1 MTEEFVKR
9 IRNSKEKAENYFAK
23 KLAFSLGPVE
33 LKGLSEE
40 GKVIIIDVRN
50 KSDYNQGHLPQAMS
64 IPYDEIE
71 NRLEELNRENL
82 HVVYCYNP
90 YCHLGARAALLLAQE
105 GYPVM
110 ELDGGYN
117 TWAEEFHFAV
127 VN

>member
-71 NRLEELNRENL
+71 NRLEELNTHIFAESMILANFANALEKPAINEEGEEENE
-82 HVVYCYNP
+82 
-90 YCHLGARAALLLAQE
+90 Q
-105 GYPVM
+105 
-110 ELDGGYN
+110 
-117 TWAEEFHFAV
+117 
-127 VN
+127 